1 MRTLSTT
8 ELEEMDEDDFL
19 LINVLGQEDFREEH
33 IPGSVNI
40 PVDEIEDNLEGLP
53 KDKKIVVYCRSTSC
67 EASEDAAR
75 KLQKNGFD
83 NVVDY
88 APGIKAWKNS
98 GNSVVG
104 EGE

>member
-8 ELEEMDEDDFL
+8 ELEEMDEDEFL
-19 LINVLGQEDFREEH
+19 LINVLGEQDHRKQH

-40 PVDEIEDNLEGLP
+40 PLDRLEENLDGLP
-53 KDKKIVVYCRSTSC
+53 EDKKIVVYCKSIDC

-75 KLQKNGFD
+75 KLQKHGFD
-83 NVVDY
+83 NVLDY

-98 GNSVVG
+98 GNNLVG